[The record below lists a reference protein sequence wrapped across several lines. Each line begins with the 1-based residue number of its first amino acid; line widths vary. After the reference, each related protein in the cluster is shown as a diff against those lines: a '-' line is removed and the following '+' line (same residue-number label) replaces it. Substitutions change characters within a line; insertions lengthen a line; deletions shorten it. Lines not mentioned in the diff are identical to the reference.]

1 MPSECHPEG
10 THLLMARLRGT
21 AVPGVH
27 MAPLRGWMRDNA
39 SCRVFPNAIVKTAKG
54 IAPISVRFFRPF
66 RGLLHFRLRT
76 HGLRR
81 AAFFRRFAAG
91 FKKRSP
97 FSHGCCP
104 RYSTV
109 TDACAPFTV
118 IACNPG
124 SRAPPRVMVRGVCP
138 LAFAWKV
145 SVATHPWPETP
156 LAPLGREAVICDW
169 P

>member
-81 AAFFRRFAAG
+81 GLHSFAAS
-91 FKKRSP
+91 RLDSRNARH
-97 FSHGCCP
+97 SHTAVVHAI
-104 RYSTV
+104 R
-109 TDACAPFTV
+109 
-118 IACNPG
+118 
-124 SRAPPRVMVRGVCP
+124 P
-138 LAFAWKV
+138 LRM
-145 SVATHPWPETP
+145 
-156 LAPLGREAVICDW
+156 LAHRLR
-169 P
+169 